1 LRATRDFRYHP
12 VMGMFTFILVIVIL
26 SAIFAPIAKGLGERL
41 SKGAPDNRDL
51 ARLREELER
60 ADQRLADAERRL
72 QQAEE
77 RMDFQEQL
85 LSSRSSARIPPGDR
99 GAS

>member
-1 LRATRDFRYHP
+1 
-12 VMGMFTFILVIVIL
+12 MFTFILIIVIL
-26 SAIFAPIAKGLGERL
+26 SGIFSPIAKGLGARL

-51 ARLREELER
+51 ARLKEELDQAE
-60 ADQRLADAERRL
+60 QRLADAERRL
-72 QQAEE
+72 QLAEE

-99 GAS
+99 